1 MAEPQGTKL
10 LAPLLFCVLVNRKA
24 SKCIN
29 RLKYEDDATVREFV
43 PRVSPS
49 YLNFTVSDIFLCAS
63 FMARVLNSERMQR
76 NVH

>member
-24 SKCIN
+24 FNCIN
-29 RLKYEDDATVREFV
+29 RLDDATVREFV

-49 YLNFTVSDIFLCAS
+49 YLNFTVSDIYLCAS
-63 FMARVLNSERMQR
+63 FMAGVLKSK
-76 NVH
+76 